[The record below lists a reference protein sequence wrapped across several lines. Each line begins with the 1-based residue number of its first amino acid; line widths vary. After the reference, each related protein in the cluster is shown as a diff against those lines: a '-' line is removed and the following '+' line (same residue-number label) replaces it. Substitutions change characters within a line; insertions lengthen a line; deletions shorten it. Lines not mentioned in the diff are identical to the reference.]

1 MKGTRKKS
9 LSVISFQDFFNVS
22 ITIKSIISIND
33 FTKKIIEEYS
43 LHKENKE
50 NYKLENLILSERDVK
65 FFYLI
70 FSKKIIKLKK
80 ICHVI
85 IIDKYIKKK
94 DFNLN
99 LEKFLIFFFSFIHN
113 EDFYRI
119 QEIKKIKQKY
129 LFPLQFYDD
138 LFFKLILLFLKN
150 NLIKISFCEVIFKII
165 FFYYKTYFINNF
177 LIFINYFMNLC
188 INIEQYLNNEDY
200 NDFIVKIFTFLEEN
214 IIKKK
219 HQNLIFYFNLN
230 QSSVILKILN
240 LINSKKI
247 SDETQSFLY
256 LFLTNCLIFNLNFN
270 HMKYLNLELK
280 RLLLKPKANS
290 KDILF
295 INNIFRLLK
304 EIKNK
309 ENNGNNCL
317 QNQIN
322 DGIIFFGN
330 KIRSQIKY
338 DNIFI
343 LKNNFTLIFSFKA
356 YDISN
361 IQILFSLCKKRNN
374 PIFSIILER
383 DNLFLISEDN
393 DRLSLNL
400 NKEIELN
407 KDYII
412 CISYHFQK
420 GFFKNSK
427 TIDVYLNEI
436 KTNQSSVKF
445 TIPSDELSILLDF
458 KEQESKGIKDNKQLK
473 NFKGVLGQ
481 ILLFDKNID
490 LNNLKYILKDN
501 LFYNNIQ
508 EEYFGIKQEFYTSN
522 EFKGDNDSIILKIN
536 SEKIKNFFFK
546 KKNKNENNYFIF
558 KNTDIIKWI
567 LLNDGISFLTLVL
580 EYFNNIIN
588 NSKAVEY
595 QKEM

>member
-1 MKGTRKKS
+1 MKGLRKKS
-9 LSVISFQDFFNVS
+9 LGVISFQDFFNVS
-22 ITIKSIISIND
+22 INIKSIISINN
-33 FTKKIIEEYS
+33 FTEKIIEEYS

-50 NYKLENLILSERDVK
+50 NYKLENLILSEYDIN
-65 FFYLI
+65 FYYLI

-85 IIDKYIKKK
+85 NIDKYFKKQ

-99 LEKFLIFFFSFIHN
+99 LEKFLIFFFSFTHN
-113 EDFYRI
+113 ENFYRI
-119 QEIKKIKQKY
+119 QEIKRIKQKY
-129 LFPLQFYDD
+129 LFPLEFYDD

-165 FFYYKTYFINNF
+165 FFYYQAYLINNF
-177 LIFINYFMNLC
+177 LIFINFFINLC

-214 IIKKK
+214 IIKNK
-219 HQNLIFYFNLN
+219 HQNLIIYFNLN
-230 QSSVILKILN
+230 QSSIILTILN

-270 HMKYLNLELK
+270 HMKYFNLELK

-317 QNQIN
+317 QNKIN
-322 DGIIFFGN
+322 DGIIFIGN
-330 KIRSQIKY
+330 KITSQIKY

-374 PIFSIILER
+374 AIFSIILER

-393 DRLSLNL
+393 DHISLNL

-412 CISYHFQK
+412 CISYRFQK

-427 TIDVYLNEI
+427 TIDVYLNET

-445 TIPSDELSILLDF
+445 TIPSDKLSILLDF
-458 KEQESKGIKDNKQLK
+458 KEQQIKGINKQLK

-490 LNNLKYILKDN
+490 LNNFKYILKDN

-508 EEYFGIKQEFYTSN
+508 EEYFGIKQELYPIN
-522 EFKGDNDSIILKIN
+522 EFKEDYDSIILKIN
-536 SEKIKNFFFK
+536 SEKIKNFFLK

-580 EYFNNIIN
+580 EYFINIIN
-588 NSKAVEY
+588 NSRTVEY
-595 QKEM
+595 KEEM